1 MDPVTITFPG
11 FRNLC
16 AGKFSKTPLSTD
28 CVIVF
33 PLNRRNK
40 FSRTLYSAA
49 MTQGRASLDDV
60 NQVFTL
66 LEFILVRLQSKLSLL
81 MSLILRF
88 FLPFMVLL
96 CYHEKRWY
104 DSNYNNDYDSYYS
117 SSRYRSGGFRYT
129 SFDERIWAWFA
140 FYCVAGI
147 GYMLFDRR
155 RQMKQVK
162 ADIEEVIKMVQ
173 PGYVERGLRWRVPD
187 ESYGWIELIKE
198 YHQEAEPS
206 APVVVQVHS
215 GAKAGEKVK
224 SLYEPLNEVS
234 QETEISISYPPI
246 ETYELS
252 APQQ

>member
-16 AGKFSKTPLSTD
+16 AGKFSKTPLTTD
-28 CVIVF
+28 SVIVF
-33 PLNRRNK
+33 PLNRKNK
-40 FSRTLYSAA
+40 FSRTLYSST
-49 MTQGRASLDDV
+49 MTQGRASLDDI

-66 LEFILVRLQSKLSLL
+66 LEFVLIRLPSKLSLFL
-81 MSLILRF
+81 SLILRF
-88 FLPFMVLL
+88 FLPFVVLR
-96 CYHEKRWY
+96 CYHETYDWRSSSYY
-104 DSNYNNDYDSYYS
+104 DS
-117 SSRYRSGGFRYT
+117 RWVR
-129 SFDERIWAWFA
+129 FDERIWAWFA
-140 FYCVAGI
+140 FYCVVGI

-155 RQMKQVK
+155 RQRKQVK

-198 YHQEAEPS
+198 YRQEAEPS
-206 APVVVQVHS
+206 APVTQVRS
-215 GAKAGEKVK
+215 GAKAVEKVK

-234 QETEISISYPPI
+234 QETEVSVSYPPI
-246 ETYELS
+246 EAYELS

>member
-16 AGKFSKTPLSTD
+16 AGNFGKTPLSTD

-33 PLNRRNK
+33 PLNRKNK
-40 FSRTLYSAA
+40 FSRTLYSSA

-66 LEFILVRLQSKLSLL
+66 LEFILVRLQSKLSLF

-88 FLPFMVLL
+88 FLPFLVLL
-96 CYHEKRWY
+96 CYYEKRWY
-104 DSNYNNDYDSYYS
+104 DYNYNNDYSY
-117 SSRYRSGGFRYT
+117 SSRYSSGGYRYT
-129 SFDERIWAWFA
+129 TFDERIWLWFA
-140 FYCVAGI
+140 FYCVVGV

-162 ADIEEVIKMVQ
+162 ADVEEVIKMVQ
-173 PGYVERGLRWRVPD
+173 PGYVQRGLRWRVPD

-198 YHQEAEPS
+198 YRQAEEPK
-206 APVVVQVHS
+206 AHIVQVRS
-215 GAKAGEKVK
+215 EEKK
-224 SLYEPLNEVS
+224 KPLYEPLNETSS
-234 QETEISISYPPI
+234 QETEVSISYPPI